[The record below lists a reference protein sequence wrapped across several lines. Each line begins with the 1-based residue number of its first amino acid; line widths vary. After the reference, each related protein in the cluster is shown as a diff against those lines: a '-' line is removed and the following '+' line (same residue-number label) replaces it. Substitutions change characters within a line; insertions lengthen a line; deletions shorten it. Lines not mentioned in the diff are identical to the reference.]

1 MACIKYSGRFL
12 EPVAKTCLPI
22 SSNTTGRCSRFISNI
37 DCNCFFALCKKN
49 LIIIPMYSYFLMF
62 LSTLL
67 LYNYI
72 KYDMNA
78 MLITNSK
85 IRSKS
90 IPLIHYLRL
99 RLPWRPFRA
108 RSLLPYPLREM
119 VCKKHEYKTD
129 QYLYKRDY
137 TQLHCTTNDTCSIKN
152 IYQSLM

>member
-72 KYDMNA
+72 KYECDVNNQFKNTKQKYTANSLSETPLA
-78 MLITNSK
+78 MATISCTITSTISFTWDGVQEAWIQN
-85 IRSKS
+85 RPVS
-90 IPLIHYLRL
+90 I
-99 RLPWRPFRA
+99 
-108 RSLLPYPLREM
+108 
-119 VCKKHEYKTD
+119 
-129 QYLYKRDY
+129 
-137 TQLHCTTNDTCSIKN
+137 
-152 IYQSLM
+152 